1 MSKKLLIITLL
12 ILASSS
18 TYSQVIKTIEG
29 QKVVLFTLEQA
40 KGVND
45 TFVIQ
50 KQNIAKLKVQDSLN
64 IVSVKSLIQQ
74 DSIRK
79 AKDSITYY
87 QQLLPELADIKKL
100 LVAQIETPFKRNL
113 EIGAGVGASTYFGEY
128 RPFSSVINGKYYIP
142 SGVGLLKYNLHK
154 HLTLR
159 FEAIGTKVSV
169 GPINRELIV
178 GYLLA
183 DYNIAPNMY
192 SIRVGMIPT
201 ISVGYTI
208 FGVSNSVVVGAGIK
222 SYFTDK
228 TALEINIRHTFTYI
242 DNIGIDDNFIFGH
255 LILTRRIL

>member
-1 MSKKLLIITLL
+1 MSSL
-12 ILASSS
+12 
-18 TYSQVIKTIEG
+18 TYSQIIKTIEG

-50 KQNIAKLKVQDSLN
+50 KQNIAKLKAQDSLN

-87 QQLLPELADIKKL
+87 QQVVPVLTDIKKL

-113 EIGAGVGASTYFGEY
+113 EIGAGAGASTYFGEY
-128 RPFSSVINGKYYIP
+128 RPFSSVANGKYYIP
-142 SGVGLLKYNLHK
+142 SGVSILKYNYHK
-154 HLTLR
+154 HFTLR

-178 GYLLA
+178 GSLLA
-183 DYNIAPNMY
+183 DYNIAPNMH

-201 ISVGYTI
+201 VTLGYTI
-208 FGVSNSVVVGAGIK
+208 FGVSNSIVLGAGIK

-228 TALEINIRHTFTYI
+228 TALEINIRQTFTNI
-242 DNIGIDDNFIFGH
+242 DDIGINDNFIFGH
-255 LILTRRIL
+255 LIITRRIL